1 MASFFGHA
9 MFALGIGFA
18 FKKRLPAIIGL
29 GVLCTL
35 IPDADVIGYY
45 LGVPYG
51 SFWGHRGFTHSI
63 VFALLFS
70 VSLSLLFARKEETK
84 KIVLAYW
91 LYFFACTMSHPLLD
105 AMTTGGKGVAFFAPF
120 DNGRYFLPWRP
131 IQVSP
136 MGLSKF
142 FSEWGLRVIKSEL
155 FWIGIP
161 SFTVG
166 LLFYLKRKFK

>member
-9 MFALGIGFA
+9 MFALGTGFA

-45 LGVPYG
+45 FGVPYG

-70 VSLSLLFARKEETK
+70 TLLTFLFTRKEDSK
-84 KIVLAYW
+84 SLVLAYGV
-91 LYFFACTMSHPLLD
+91 YFFLCTLSHPLLD
-105 AMTTGGKGVAFFAPF
+105 AMTTGG
-120 DNGRYFLPWRP
+120 
-131 IQVSP
+131 
-136 MGLSKF
+136 
-142 FSEWGLRVIKSEL
+142 
-155 FWIGIP
+155 
-161 SFTVG
+161 
-166 LLFYLKRKFK
+166 